1 MAPWGIILFLIGPY
15 DYFGLAVTILNL
27 EMLLCR

>member
-1 MAPWGIILFLIGPY
+1 MAPWGIILFLIGPS